1 MRQGTTRRWLRF
13 DIWLLACLFAHA
25 PAVLA
30 LHRVDP
36 GETPRLGEHD
46 GLLVV
51 AVDSSAP
58 LDSVKFRKVGTLF
71 TAGILNGLSKGRTQ
85 QLYVVPEG
93 KYRWGDITVLAT
105 SSWRFVLQLRDDDP
119 QFDFE
124 VKAGQITYAG
134 DLVLRGARVAV
145 SNRALPVI
153 DWLRAQHAALYG
165 ARTFSYAGNYPDP
178 FPEFYRKAL
187 AGKADVTDKSL
198 PPPEPPTM
206 PLSPKTL
213 WTPFHVQG
221 AALNPDGTLIAEII
235 RDKDEWQLQLVD
247 IAAGTAQ
254 TLGKS
259 AAGFES
265 LAWKDDRVVLA
276 ESGASQDQLHAFV
289 IGEASGNV
297 RAFEH
302 FEGPSGGNIVDLMP
316 EKPGKILYEARDRT
330 GTLAVHEL
338 DVHSAKGMQAF
349 LHVGTIDRLNK
360 GVDDDLAWYAD
371 GHGNLCAVLKKSGDE
386 RVLLYR
392 HNGKFE
398 EALRLRGN
406 DSLQQITLS
415 YECDAIYALSDE
427 GREQRD
433 LVVYDPA
440 QHKITRTVFSK
451 PGVDVARAIFDD
463 RRNPIGVRYLEGGQR
478 VSEYFDARDRHVD
491 TLLRRAFPGKTAA
504 VVDRN
509 RSGDRMLLWVDGSDQ
524 PAQLYFLDAK
534 QLKAQ
539 LIDEAMPELSGKKF
553 AASQL
558 LKVANTQGQNIEAF
572 VTLPPGEGK
581 HPLVVMPHGG
591 PIGVSDLMHFDADVQ
606 FLASL
611 GYAVLQVNFRG
622 SEGYGRAFRE
632 AGWHQFGRGIEDDID
647 AALQIALARFPLD
660 SNRMCML
667 GGSYGGYSA
676 LYSTIRW
683 PDRFRCAVSISG
695 VSDRILF
702 FTASDGA
709 RTAKGRADLERYLGN
724 PRTELDTMKQTSP
737 LYEYARLTAPV
748 MLAHGEEDER
758 VDFEHTR
765 RLVRMLD
772 VAGRPPV
779 LMTFPKEGHGFD
791 DPKDL
796 EKLWTG
802 IAGFLHEHLDSA
814 ANRAPSNE
822 RAPPQ

>member
-1 MRQGTTRRWLRF
+1 M
-13 DIWLLACLFAHA
+13 IACLLAHA
-25 PAVLA
+25 PAALA

-51 AVDSSAP
+51 AVDTNVP
-58 LDSVKFRKVGTLF
+58 LASVKFRKVRTLF
-71 TAGILNGLSKGRTQ
+71 TAGILNDLSKGRTQ

-93 KYRWGDITVLAT
+93 QYRWGDITVLAT
-105 SSWRFVLQLRDDDP
+105 SAWRFAWRLPDEDP

-134 DLVLRGARVAV
+134 DLVLRGSRVAV

-153 DWLRAQHAALYG
+153 DWLRAQHAALYA
-165 ARTFSYAGNYPDP
+165 ARPFSYAGNYPDP
-178 FPEFYRKAL
+178 FPEFYRAAL
-187 AGKADVTDKSL
+187 AGKGEVAEKSL
-198 PPPEPPTM
+198 APPAPPAL
-206 PLSPKTL
+206 PLSPKAL
-213 WTPFHVQG
+213 WTPPHVQG
-221 AALNPDGTLIAEII
+221 AALSPDGTLIAEIV

-265 LAWKDDRVVLA
+265 LAWKDERVVLA
-276 ESGASQDQLHAFV
+276 ESGPALDELHAFV
-289 IGEASGNV
+289 IGEAGRSG

-302 FEGPSGGNIVDLMP
+302 FEGPSGGSIVDLMP
-316 EKPGKILYEARDRT
+316 EKPGKILYQARDRT

-338 DVHSAKGMQAF
+338 DVRSARGMQAF
-349 LHVGTIDRLNK
+349 LHVGTTDRLNK

-371 GHGNLCAVLKKSGDE
+371 GQGSLCAVLKKSGDE

-392 HNGKFE
+392 HDGRFE
-398 EALRLRGN
+398 EALRLRVD
-406 DSLQQITLS
+406 DSLRQITLS
-415 YECDAIYALSDE
+415 YACDAIYALSDE
-427 GREQRD
+427 GRDQRD

-440 QHKITRTVFSK
+440 QHKITRTIFSK
-451 PGVDVARAIFDD
+451 PGVDVARAIFDEH
-463 RRNPIGVRYLEGGQR
+463 RKPIGVSYLEGGQR
-478 VSEYFDARDRHVD
+478 VSEYFDAQDRHVD
-491 TLLRRAFPGKTAA
+491 ALLRRAFPRKTVA
-504 VVDRN
+504 VLDRD
-509 RSGDRMLLWVDGSDQ
+509 RSGERMLLWVDGSDQ

-539 LIDEAMPELSGKKF
+539 LIDETMPELSTRQF
-553 AASQL
+553 AAAQL
-558 LKVANTQGQNIEAF
+558 LKVTNAQGQSLDAF
-572 VTLPPGEGK
+572 VTLPPGEGP
-581 HPLVVMPHGG
+581 HPLIVMPHGG
-591 PIGVSDLMHFDADVQ
+591 PIGVTDLMHFDRDVQ

-622 SEGYGRAFRE
+622 SDGYGRAFRE

-647 AALQIALARFPLD
+647 AALQAALARFPLD
-660 SNRMCML
+660 PARMCTL

-709 RTAKGRADLERYLGN
+709 RTAQGRAYMERLLGN

-737 LYEYARLTAPV
+737 LYEYARLTVPV

-758 VDFEHTR
+758 VDIEHTR

-779 LMTFPKEGHGFD
+779 LLTFPKEGHGFD
-791 DPKDL
+791 EPADL

-802 IAGFLHEHLDSA
+802 IAGFLHENLDAAAATTPSA
-814 ANRAPSNE
+814 ARATPH
-822 RAPPQ
+822 

>member
-1 MRQGTTRRWLRF
+1 MRQGTTRRFPWPGL
-13 DIWLLACLFAHA
+13 WLLACLLTHA
-25 PAVLA
+25 SAALA

-51 AVDSSAP
+51 AIDSSAP

-71 TAGILNGLSKGRTQ
+71 TAGILNGLAKGRTQ
-85 QLYVVPEG
+85 QLYVVPGG

-105 SSWRFVLQLRDDDP
+105 SSWRFFLQLRDDDP

-134 DLVLRGARVAV
+134 DLVLRGRQVAV

-153 DWLRAQHAALYG
+153 DWLRAQHSALY
-165 ARTFSYAGNYPDP
+165 AAHSFSYAGNYPDP
-178 FPEFYRKAL
+178 FPEFYRAAL
-187 AGKADVTDKSL
+187 AGKNDVADKSL
-198 PPPEPPTM
+198 PPPSPPAM

-221 AALNPDGTLIAEII
+221 AALNPAGTLIAEIV
-235 RDKDEWQLQLVD
+235 RNKDDWQLQLVD
-247 IAAGTAQ
+247 VAAGTAQ
-254 TLGKS
+254 ILGTS
-259 AAGFES
+259 AAGFDS

-276 ESGASQDQLHAFV
+276 ESGESRDELHAFV
-289 IGEASGNV
+289 IGEANGKA

-302 FEGPSGGNIVDLMP
+302 FPGPSGGNVVDLMP

-338 DVHSAKGMQAF
+338 DVHSAKGMQTF
-349 LHVGTIDRLNK
+349 LHVGTTDRLNK

-371 GHGNLCAVLKKSGDE
+371 GHGSLCAVLKKSGED

-392 HNGKFE
+392 HDGKFE
-398 EALRLRGN
+398 EALRLRGD

-427 GREQRD
+427 GRDQRD

-440 QHKITRTVFSK
+440 QHKITRTIFSK
-451 PGVDVARAIFDD
+451 PGADVTRAIFDD
-463 RRNPIGVRYLEGGQR
+463 HRNPIGVRYLEGGQR

-491 TLLRRAFPGKTAA
+491 ALLRRAFPQKSAA
-504 VVDRN
+504 VVDRS

-524 PAQLYFLDAK
+524 PAQLYFLDAR
-534 QLKAQ
+534 QLRAQ
-539 LIDEAMPELSGKKF
+539 LIDEAMPELSGRKF
-553 AASQL
+553 AAAQL
-558 LKVANTQGQNIEAF
+558 LKVGNAQGQGIEAF

-591 PIGVSDLMHFDADVQ
+591 PIGVSDLMHFDPDVQ

-647 AALQIALARFPLD
+647 SALQAALARFPLD
-660 SNRMCML
+660 PGRMCML

-709 RTAKGRADLERYLGN
+709 RTAKGRAELERYLGN

-737 LYEYARLTAPV
+737 LYEYTRLTVPV

-772 VAGRPPV
+772 IAGRAPV
-779 LMTFPKEGHGFD
+779 LMTFPKEGHSFNN
-791 DPKDL
+791 PQDL

-802 IAGFLHEHLDSA
+802 VAGFLHENLDSA
-814 ANRAPSNE
+814 TKAT
-822 RAPPQ
+822 PPTEHSTPQ

>member
-1 MRQGTTRRWLRF
+1 M
-13 DIWLLACLFAHA
+13 LACAPVAH
-25 PAVLA
+25 A

-36 GETPRLGEHD
+36 GEAPRLGERD

-51 AVDSSAP
+51 AIDSNAP
-58 LDSVKFRKVGTLF
+58 LDSVKFRKVGTVF

-93 KYRWGDITVLAT
+93 KYRWGDVTVLAT
-105 SSWRFVLQLRDDDP
+105 SSWRFFLKLRDEDP

-134 DLVLRGARVAV
+134 DLVLRGMHVAV

-153 DWLRAQHAALYG
+153 DWLRAQHSALYA
-165 ARTFSYAGNYPDP
+165 ARPFSYSGNYPDP

-187 AGKADVTDKSL
+187 ADKSDVPEKSL
-198 PPPEPPTM
+198 PPPAAPAM

-213 WTPFHVQG
+213 WMPYHVQA
-221 AALNPDGTLIAEII
+221 AALSPDGALIAEVV
-235 RDKDEWQLQLVD
+235 RDKDQWQLQLVD
-247 IAAGTAQ
+247 IAAGSAQ
-254 TLGKS
+254 ILGTS
-259 AAGFES
+259 AAGFDS
-265 LAWKDDRVVLA
+265 LSWKDDRVVLA
-276 ESGASQDQLHAFV
+276 ESGESRNELHAFV
-289 IGEASGNV
+289 IGDVNGKG

-302 FEGPSGGNIVDLMP
+302 FQGPSGGSVVDLMP

-338 DVHSAKGMQAF
+338 DVLSAKGMQAF

-371 GHGNLCAVLKKSGDE
+371 GHGSLCAVLKKSGDD

-392 HNGKFE
+392 RDGKFE
-398 EALRLRGN
+398 EALRLRGD

-427 GREQRD
+427 GRDQRD

-440 QHKITRTVFSK
+440 QHKITRTIFSK
-451 PGVDVARAIFDD
+451 PGVDVTRAIFDE
-463 RRNPIGVRYLEGGQR
+463 RRNPIGVRYIESGQL
-478 VSEYFDARDRHVD
+478 VSEYFDERDRHVD
-491 TLLRRAFPGKTAA
+491 TLLRRAFPQKAVT

-524 PAQLYFLDAK
+524 PSQLYFLDAK

-539 LIDEAMPELSGKKF
+539 LIDEAMPDLSGKKF
-553 AASQL
+553 APSQL
-558 LKVANTQGQNIEAF
+558 IKANNAQGQGIEAF
-572 VTLPPGEGK
+572 VTLPTGAGQ

-591 PIGVSDLMHFDADVQ
+591 PIGVSDTMHFDRDVQ

-632 AGWHQFGRGIEDDID
+632 SGWHQFGRGIEDDID
-647 AALQIALARFPLD
+647 IALQAALARFPID
-660 SNRMCML
+660 PNRLCML
-667 GGSYGGYSA
+667 GASYGGYSA

-683 PDRFRCAVSISG
+683 PDRFRCTVSISG

-709 RTAKGRADLERYLGN
+709 RTAKGRAELERYLGN
-724 PRTELDTMKQTSP
+724 PRTELDTMTQTSP
-737 LYEYARLTAPV
+737 LYEYARLTTPV

-791 DPKDL
+791 DPEDL

-802 IAGFLHEHLDSA
+802 IAGFLHEHLGSEAMATPA
-814 ANRAPSNE
+814 ATNAPS
-822 RAPPQ
+822 Q

>member
-1 MRQGTTRRWLRF
+1 MFDSGLDRGILSLEPANKEKGMRQGTTRRWLRF

-254 TLGKS
+254 ILGKS

-338 DVHSAKGMQAF
+338 DVHSTKGMQAF

-360 GVDDDLAWYAD
+360 GVEDDLAWYAD

-491 TLLRRAFPGKTAA
+491 TLLRRAFPGKTVA

-558 LKVANTQGQNIEAF
+558 LKVTNTQGQNIEAF
-572 VTLPPGEGK
+572 VTLPPAK
-581 HPLVVMPHGG
+581 ASTRSSSCLMAARSACPISCISTPTCSFSPHQAT
-591 PIGVSDLMHFDADVQ
+591 PF
-606 FLASL
+606 
-611 GYAVLQVNFRG
+611 
-622 SEGYGRAFRE
+622 
-632 AGWHQFGRGIEDDID
+632 
-647 AALQIALARFPLD
+647 
-660 SNRMCML
+660 C
-667 GGSYGGYSA
+667 
-676 LYSTIRW
+676 
-683 PDRFRCAVSISG
+683 
-695 VSDRILF
+695 
-702 FTASDGA
+702 
-709 RTAKGRADLERYLGN
+709 K
-724 PRTELDTMKQTSP
+724 
-737 LYEYARLTAPV
+737 
-748 MLAHGEEDER
+748 
-758 VDFEHTR
+758 
-765 RLVRMLD
+765 
-772 VAGRPPV
+772 
-779 LMTFPKEGHGFD
+779 
-791 DPKDL
+791 
-796 EKLWTG
+796 
-802 IAGFLHEHLDSA
+802 
-814 ANRAPSNE
+814 
-822 RAPPQ
+822 